1 MLLLSLYFQGDDTVI
16 ECAVATETL
25 MSVNHSR
32 NNGRNNA
39 RLGVSSM
46 GVDSGL
52 VWLKT
57 GHFGMNTLIVGWV

>member
-1 MLLLSLYFQGDDTVI
+1 MI

-46 GVDSGL
+46 AVDSGL
-52 VWLKT
+52 VGLKT
-57 GHFGMNTLIVGWV
+57 GHFGMNTLIVGRV